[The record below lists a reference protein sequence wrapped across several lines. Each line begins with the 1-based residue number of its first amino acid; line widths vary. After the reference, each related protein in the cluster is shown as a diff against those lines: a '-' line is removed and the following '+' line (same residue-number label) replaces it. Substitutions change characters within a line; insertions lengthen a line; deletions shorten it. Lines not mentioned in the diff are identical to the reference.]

1 MRKLILL
8 FALLMLSIGLWANYI
23 TYTATS
29 ALQLKYE
36 AFDVTVR
43 YHSWSPDT
51 KVGMIT
57 FDGDVTKIGDLAF
70 TSCDNMTSI
79 TLPNTITKIGDQAF
93 MECTSLA
100 TIIIPDSVTTIG
112 IDAFHKCMDLTS
124 ITIPNAVT
132 EIGNQAFMNCASLTS
147 VTFMGAACQ
156 NAIATDAFKGVA
168 EGVTTTL
175 TLPEDWKY
183 ANAPESNST
192 AWHGGKFNSNIYSTD
207 GATDKQNAITA
218 VTAILGE
225 YSTSAYLQSL
235 LAEEAENI
243 NNAVNRHEVNE
254 RKQAAIDKLEFAV
267 TSYGNG
273 QAESLGEMGTPCE
286 DCPSVEVKKG
296 DKTIKLYNPE
306 SVTFKKE

>member
-29 ALQLKYE
+29 ALQFKYE
-36 AFDVTVR
+36 AFDVTVL

-57 FDGDVTKIGDLAF
+57 FDGDVTKIGDWAF

-100 TIIIPDSVTTIG
+100 TIII
-112 IDAFHKCMDLTS
+112 
-124 ITIPNAVT
+124 
-132 EIGNQAFMNCASLTS
+132 
-147 VTFMGAACQ
+147 
-156 NAIATDAFKGVA
+156 NAIATDAFKGIA

-175 TLPEDWKY
+175 TLSEDWKY

-207 GATDKQNAITA
+207 GATDKQNAIAA

-235 LAEEAENI
+235 LAEETENI
-243 NNAVNRHEVNE
+243 NNAVSRHEVNE

-273 QAESLGEMGTPCE
+273 QAESLGEMGEPCE
-286 DCPSVEVKKG
+286 DCPSVEVKKVT
-296 DKTIKLYNPE
+296 KTVKLYNPE
-306 SVTFKKE
+306 SVKFKKE